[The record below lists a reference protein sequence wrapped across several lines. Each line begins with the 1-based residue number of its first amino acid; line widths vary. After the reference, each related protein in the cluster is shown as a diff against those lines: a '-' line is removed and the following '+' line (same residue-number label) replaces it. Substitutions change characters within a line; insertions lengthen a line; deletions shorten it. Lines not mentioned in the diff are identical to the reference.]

1 MCCLL
6 TWISD
11 QQKEKKESKTMCVY
25 SYTILMPPIFY
36 HLKTRYFV
44 KNHPMHSQIRLHI
57 LQLFQIGII
66 VKCFSRRVLCRDSV
80 IVMICLLDTLNK
92 PNKHLNLTRRPFFAL

>member
-11 QQKEKKESKTMCVY
+11 PQKEKKESKTIMSVY
-25 SYTILMPPIFY
+25 SYTILMQPIFY

-44 KNHPMHSQIRLHI
+44 KNHPMHSQICLQM

-66 VKCFSRRVLCRDSV
+66 VKCFF
-80 IVMICLLDTLNK
+80 LLGPL
-92 PNKHLNLTRRPFFAL
+92 LNLSS